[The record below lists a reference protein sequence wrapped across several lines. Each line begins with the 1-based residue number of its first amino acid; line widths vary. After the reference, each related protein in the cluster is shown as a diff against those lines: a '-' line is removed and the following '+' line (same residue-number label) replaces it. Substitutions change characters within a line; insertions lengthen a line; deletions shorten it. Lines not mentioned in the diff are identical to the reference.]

1 MHDRRRSTRMDLQ
14 VTLLLR
20 EVGKSASQGVINVEV
35 FDISQ
40 GGIGFN
46 CDFALSTGTTYEAD
60 IHIWTG
66 DIIHAFVEVIR
77 CMKSDDGRFKCGGVF
92 IGMPEADWCR
102 IRVYET
108 YQKFTP

>member
-1 MHDRRRSTRMDLQ
+1 MIDRRKTSRMDLQ

-20 EVGKSASQGVINVEV
+20 EVGKSAAQGVVNVEV

-40 GGIGFN
+40 SGIGFVCFEPLN
-46 CDFALSTGTTYEAD
+46 VGTTYEAD

-66 DIIHAFVEVIR
+66 DIIHAFIEIVR
-77 CMKSDDGRFKCGGVF
+77 CTQEEGGFNCGGIF
-92 IGMPEADWCR
+92 IGMPESDWCR

-108 YQKFTP
+108 YKTFGR